1 MKQIRSI
8 IPLEIAALLKRL
20 LIPLSFLT
28 VTRII
33 FFGFN
38 PGKFNGASLMDF
50 IAGIWIDCIT
60 VALYFLPFAILFLF
74 PIPWRGYKWH
84 QFLLKSLFI
93 TTTLLLVAMNLMD
106 VEYYRYTSKRSTMDL
121 FAILGAG
128 SDFSQLAFTFLKDFW
143 YLIVLLIIFIF
154 LLVKWYNRI
163 QFPKETFSNLPPK
176 FYLKNTGSFIV
187 ALALFIIIGRG
198 GFDFKPVGI
207 LEASNYTNSGNTAL
221 VLNTPFTMLKS
232 YGETAL
238 EEQTYYSTIK
248 ATEHYFNPNQ
258 TSQPQ
263 NILPDG
269 SNVVVLMLESFGN
282 EFVGFYN
289 GSRTSYTPFLDSL
302 LEESLTFT
310 YGFANGKKSIEAVP
324 SIFASIPSLMD
335 NPYISSSYSA
345 NKIIGLPDL
354 LKKHGYESAFYH
366 GATNGSMRFDAFTE
380 SIGFD
385 HYFGRLEYGNDK
397 HSDKTWG
404 ILDEYFEPWAA
415 KKMSELKEPFLASI
429 FTLSSHHPY
438 FIPEHMR
445 DKVKKGP
452 QLICASINYGDIS
465 LRTFFEEAKKQDWY
479 ENTVF
484 IIVADH
490 TPASTT
496 PFYNLKTQMFQVP
509 IAFYH
514 PGGKIK
520 PEKKDGIVKHLD
532 IYPSILDILNIKD
545 NYYSFG
551 NSIFNTTKN
560 QSFNYLEGVYY
571 YYEDDKM
578 LTFSNNKARNLY
590 DLTVRSTSM
599 VDSFSYLQ
607 PKVKEYEKKLK
618 AIIQRYNHDL
628 IRNQTV
634 NNENKNSL
642 HH

>member
-74 PIPWRGYKWH
+74 PIPWRGYKLH
-84 QFLLKSLFI
+84 QFLLKLLFI
-93 TTTLLLVAMNLMD
+93 TTTILLVSMNLMD
-106 VEYYRYTSKRSTMDL
+106 VEYYSYTSKRSTMDL

-176 FYLKNTGSFIV
+176 FYLKNTISFIV
-187 ALALFIIIGRG
+187 TLALFIIIGRG

-302 LEESLTFT
+302 LEKSLTFT

-465 LRTFFEEAKKQDWY
+465 LRNFFEEAKKQDWY

-509 IAFYH
+509 SAFYH